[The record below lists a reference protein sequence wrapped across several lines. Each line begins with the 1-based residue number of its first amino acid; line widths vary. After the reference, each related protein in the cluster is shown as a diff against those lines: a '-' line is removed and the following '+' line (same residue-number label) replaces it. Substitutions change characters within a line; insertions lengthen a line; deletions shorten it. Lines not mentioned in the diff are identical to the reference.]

1 MPEVGEKSELESFMT
16 VARGQRTTGS
26 TKKDTHVSY
35 LPGPAVL
42 TNIFS
47 ADHPAEV
54 GRVGGAATPVG

>member
-1 MPEVGEKSELESFMT
+1 MPEVGEKNELESFMT
-16 VARGQRTTGS
+16 VARGQRT

-42 TNIFS
+42 TNIVS